1 MQVIIDISEEIYAEC
16 KGDVYYPDTGG
27 ELFDAVRNGILISE
41 WLSSF
46 NTESAPKCFEAVQKL
61 KMEVNTDA
69 TKS

>member
-27 ELFDAVRNGILISE
+27 ELFDAVRNGTPISE

-61 KMEVNTDA
+61 KMEVNTDED
-69 TKS
+69 SN